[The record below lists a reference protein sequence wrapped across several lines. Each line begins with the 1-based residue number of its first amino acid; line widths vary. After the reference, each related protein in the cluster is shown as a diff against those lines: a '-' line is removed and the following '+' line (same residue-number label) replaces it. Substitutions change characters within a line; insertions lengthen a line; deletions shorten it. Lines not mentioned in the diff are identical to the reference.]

1 MRNALLFRL
10 GGLGDLLVAF
20 PAIHLIRKTFPSAA
34 LTLVCRE
41 EYGLLLQETGVVDR
55 VVRGDS
61 PRLMPLFAGPAVPP
75 KEMREWLNGFD
86 LVAGWM
92 QGKSGGALENSLAA
106 ASLSGERRFF
116 YYPPESPDEI
126 SRFFFSQTSASL
138 GENRPAEFSFDECA
152 QLPPS
157 PALENGPDLIKKE
170 PGRKFVVVHPGSGSE
185 KKCWPL
191 QNFLEIIA
199 RLGQKGAGGVIV
211 TGQAEERM
219 EALIKGT
226 PLPPGWSWLR
236 SPSLVVLSALL
247 QEADL
252 YLGNDSGITHL
263 AAAWGTDAVALF
275 REDLVTAWRPYGRAR
290 LLSAGSLEEISID
303 SVWEMIPF

>member
-20 PAIHLIRKTFPSAA
+20 PAIHLIRKTFPSAG

-61 PRLMPLFAGPAVPP
+61 PRLLPLFAGPSVPQ
-75 KEMREWLNGFD
+75 KEMKEWLNGFD

-92 QGKSGGALENSLAA
+92 QEKSGGALEKSVAA
-106 ASLSGERRFF
+106 TSISGERRFF

-126 SRFFFSQTSASL
+126 SQFFFRQTSRAL
-138 GENRPAEFSFDECA
+138 AENRPSEFSFDECA

-157 PALENGPDLIKKE
+157 PVLDNGPGLIKRE
-170 PGRKFVVVHPGSGSE
+170 RGRKFVVVHPGSGSE
-185 KKCWPL
+185 KKCWPV

-226 PLPPGWSWLR
+226 SLPRRWSWLR
-236 SPSLVVLSALL
+236 SPSLVALSALL

-263 AAAWGTDAVALF
+263 AAACGTEVVALL

-290 LLSAGSLEEISID
+290 LLSARSLEEISVD
-303 SVWEMIPF
+303 SVWELIPF

>member
-10 GGLGDLLVAF
+10 GGLGDLLVAL
-20 PAIHLIRKTFPSAA
+20 PAIHLIRKTFPYAG

-55 VVRGDS
+55 VMQGDS
-61 PRLMPLFAGPAVPP
+61 PRLLPLFAGPSVLP
-75 KEMREWLNGFD
+75 KELKGWLNGFD
-86 LVAGWM
+86 LVACWL
-92 QGKSGGALENSLAA
+92 QGKSNGALENSLVA
-106 ASLSGERRFF
+106 ASLSGECRFF
-116 YYPPESPDEI
+116 YYPPDSPDEI
-126 SRFFFSQTSASL
+126 SRFFFRQTSRAFA
-138 GENRPAEFSFDECA
+138 ENRPAEFSFDECA

-157 PALENGPDLIKKE
+157 PALENGLNLIKRE
-170 PGRKFVVVHPGSGSE
+170 TGRKFVVVHPGSGSE
-185 KKCWPL
+185 KKCWPV

-226 PLPPGWSWLR
+226 PLPPGWAWLR

-263 AAAWGTDAVALF
+263 AAACGTDVVALF

-303 SVWEMIPF
+303 YVWEMIPF